1 MKSRWPGRTSSNHEH
16 WIPALLEA
24 AATGDERARQ
34 AVTETARFIA
44 IATANVGAVVDPSI
58 VVLGGAM
65 FAQAEQF
72 VDEVRRIVHQLSR
85 TPFDVAPAAL
95 GKEAPV
101 VGCLLVAA
109 AEARRQLRK
118 RIRSL
123 SASSADRSPGL

>member
-1 MKSRWPGRTSSNHEH
+1 QGRASNREH

-24 AATGDERARQ
+24 AAAGDEQARQ

-65 FAQAEQF
+65 FAQAELF

-85 TPFDVAPAAL
+85 TPFEVVPATL
-95 GKEAPV
+95 GKEAHV

-118 RIRSL
+118 RIKVI
-123 SASSADRSPGL
+123 SA